1 MSAYAILQIN
11 ITNPENYKEYLNQVT
26 TIVKKHQGEYIVR
39 GGKSEVV
46 LGKWDYQRTV
56 VVRFPSYDVAFKW
69 YNSGSSGRRCSAS
82 SYPEMA
88 RSNRPALWCSIAVL
102 IISSALPSSA
112 LRSEASVLGALS
124 VFTSEWC

>member
-26 TIVKKHQGEYIVR
+26 TIVKKHQGDYIVR

-56 VVRFPSYDVAFKW
+56 VVRFPNYDSAFKW
-69 YNSGSSGRRCSAS
+69 YNSDEYAPIKKIREDNSEGNC
-82 SYPEMA
+82 
-88 RSNRPALWCSIAVL
+88 
-102 IISSALPSSA
+102 III
-112 LRSEASVLGALS
+112 EG
-124 VFTSEWC
+124 T